1 MNVSMLAILLI
12 GAARFI
18 GSSFAPAAYSPD
30 GGDRCN
36 QAYNCERRA
45 HCFSLLRGKSLGEE
59 KRYSRAKH
67 GTSDDCKCELW
78 KAEMRFFHKQHVD
91 ALATG
96 VNCAGNVANELSE
109 PSRFA
114 AVPSRPTAQWREVIR
129 LL

>member
-18 GSSFAPAAYSPD
+18 ASSFAPAAAYSPD
-30 GGDRCN
+30 GGNRRN

-67 GTSDDCKCELW
+67 GASDDCKCELW
-78 KAEMRFFHKQHVD
+78 EAEMWFFHKQQVD

-96 VNCAGNVANELSE
+96 VNCARG
-109 PSRFA
+109 
-114 AVPSRPTAQWREVIR
+114 
-129 LL
+129 LLEALGRSGL